1 MAVKPLLNVPR
12 EVKAGV
18 PFEVRILIQHPME
31 TGFRRD
37 AMGLTVARDIIHSF
51 FCTVDGEEV
60 FSATLHPAISANPYL
75 AFSAR
80 MRRSG
85 TMELRWVDDHGVEA
99 SERVAIRVA

>member
-1 MAVKPLLNVPR
+1 MAVKPLLSVPR

-37 AMGLTVARDIIHSF
+37 AVGGVIARDIIHTFECS
-51 FCTVDGEEV
+51 VDGEEV
-60 FSATLHPAISANPYL
+60 FAARLEPAIAAKPYL

-80 MRRSG
+80 LERSG
-85 TMELRWVDDHGVEA
+85 TMLLRWVDDHGVEA
-99 SERVAIRVA
+99 QERVDIRVV

>member
-1 MAVKPLLNVPR
+1 MAVKPLLSVPR

-37 AMGLTVARDIIHSF
+37 AMGGVIARDIIHTFECS
-51 FCTVDGEEV
+51 VDGEEV
-60 FSATLHPAISANPYL
+60 FAARLEPAIAANPYL

-80 MRRSG
+80 LKKSG
-85 TMELRWVDDHGVEA
+85 TMLLRWVDDRGVEA
-99 SERVAIRVA
+99 QERVDIRVV